1 MLLAIVTFLAGCNAK
16 NPELSLVEKN
26 EDCYKYKNTLEE
38 EFKSDDSS
46 LIDFELDTIFY
57 YPKTD
62 SCAYITM
69 EFYYENKT
77 DTVPNDM
84 KVRLYDF
91 FTRNLID
98 EMKASERMFEFKD
111 RILE

>member
-1 MLLAIVTFLAGCNAK
+1 
-16 NPELSLVEKN
+16 
-26 EDCYKYKNTLEE
+26 
-38 EFKSDDSS
+38 
-46 LIDFELDTIFY
+46 
-57 YPKTD
+57 
-62 SCAYITM
+62 M